1 MTLKKLCLWDQTQL
15 SGQTFMLC
23 KGFVGRRIFNCPSP
37 VVLLSSVPMI
47 PKILLKESII
57 APPGFNRWRVPPAS
71 IAIHLCIGSVYAW
84 SIFNPALIRELG
96 VVGASASDWTLSS
109 VVWIFSVAIV
119 FLGLAA
125 AVAGKW
131 LERVGP
137 RCVGVTAAILWGGG
151 FLIGSVG
158 VALHQLW
165 LIYLGYGVLGGCGLG
180 LGYVSPV
187 STLIR
192 WFPDRRGLATGLAI
206 IGFGGGAMIG
216 APVKEALLKTFF
228 KAPEY
233 AGAVAD
239 LSMKTEQGKRFV
251 QVDGD
256 WREAVVATQAD
267 IAKLPLTNLQEG
279 AYLVGTGNTGA
290 AGTFMT
296 LGLVYFAV
304 MMVAAFSYRVP
315 AEGWRPHGWLPPSD
329 TESGKRM
336 ITSGNVDMDQAL
348 KTPQFYFLW
357 IVLCFNV
364 TAGIGVIGVAKTMMN
379 EIFGTTLPSVVNG
392 AFAATYVTM
401 ISVFNMLGRIIWA
414 SASDYIGRKNT
425 YHCFFVL
432 GTLLYLS
439 IPWTA
444 GQVSASPAVTWLIM
458 FYAATMIIFT
468 MYGGGFATIP
478 AYLADIFGMRYVGAI
493 HGRLLTA
500 WSTAGVL
507 GPLAITYLR
516 QASVEDSIR
525 DLAAKVEDT
534 IFVQAFGAGKDQ
546 IESLMAAKTVSV
558 SKLMEIVPEGT
569 LYPTPG
575 LYNTTMYAM
584 AALLVIAFF
593 ANLAIKPV
601 ASHHHIKE
609 D

>member
-1 MTLKKLCLWDQTQL
+1 
-15 SGQTFMLC
+15 
-23 KGFVGRRIFNCPSP
+23 V
-37 VVLLSSVPMI
+37 
-47 PKILLKESII
+47 

-96 VVGASASDWTLSS
+96 VVGSSAGDWTLSS

-151 FLIGSVG
+151 FMIGSLG
-158 VALHQLW
+158 VAMHQLW
-165 LIYLGYGVLGGCGLG
+165 LIYLGYGALGGCGLG

-206 IGFGGGAMIG
+206 MGFGGGAMIG
-216 APVKEALLKTFF
+216 APVKEALLKAFF

-233 AGAVAD
+233 VGAESDVT
-239 LSMKTEQGKRFV
+239 MKTEEGKRFV
-251 QVDGD
+251 QVGGD
-256 WREAVVATQAD
+256 WKEAVLATSSD
-267 IAKLPLTNLQEG
+267 IAKLPDPNLQEG

-296 LGLVYFAV
+296 LGVVYFLV
-304 MMVAAFSYRVP
+304 MMVASFSYRVP
-315 AEGWRPHGWLPPSD
+315 AADWRPDGWEPPTD
-329 TESGKRM
+329 TESSKRM
-336 ITSGNVDMDQAL
+336 ITTGNVDMDQAL

-379 EIFGTTLPSVVNG
+379 EIFGTTLPAVVNG
-392 AFAATYVTM
+392 AFAATYVLM

-444 GQVSASPAVTWLIM
+444 GQVSASPAVTWLVM
-458 FYAATMIIFT
+458 FYGATMIIFT

-478 AYLADIFGMRYVGAI
+478 AYLADIFGMRFVGAI

-507 GPLAITYLR
+507 GPLAITKLR
-516 QASVEDSIR
+516 QASVDESIR
-525 DLAAKVEDT
+525 NLAAKVDDSLFLQT
-534 IFVQAFGAGKDQ
+534 FGAGKDQ
-546 IESLMAAKTVSV
+546 IESLMAAKTVTV
-558 SKLMEIVPEGT
+558 SKLMSIVPDGT
-569 LYPTPG
+569 IDPTPG
-575 LYNTTMYAM
+575 LYNSTMYAM
-584 AALLVIAFF
+584 AALLVVAFF

-609 D
+609 ESN